1 METNIHYPSESTLI
15 RDGVRKVIELAVVQA
30 EARNLP
36 GWRQHEHLLGKVRKL
51 TRRIERIAARK
62 GPDYQTRLKKPYRQL
77 LQVSGKILRKARLL
91 CEELDEL
98 ESDNRSLFQV
108 QELRT
113 FIGRTQHVRGT
124 ARRRVL
130 HGERVPNED
139 KLFSIFEPHTQLYK
153 RGKAGEPEQ
162 FGRLLLVY
170 EDVAGFVVQHYLLP
184 RDKGDRDVIVEQTK
198 TLQEFLNGKMESLSL
213 DRGFHTPDNQLQ
225 LLKIVKHP
233 CLPKPGAKQAAKQEE
248 AATVQFRQARQRH
261 SGIESAIGALQSGNG
276 MKRCRDHTEIGF
288 ERYLALGILG
298 RNLHTLGR
306 LLIAQQAPKS
316 LAAQSQRK
324 AA

>member
-1 METNIHYPSESTLI
+1 M
-15 RDGVRKVIELAVVQA
+15 
-30 EARNLP
+30 
-36 GWRQHEHLLGKVRKL
+36 
-51 TRRIERIAARK
+51 
-62 GPDYQTRLKKPYRQL
+62 
-77 LQVSGKILRKARLL
+77 
-91 CEELDEL
+91 
-98 ESDNRSLFQV
+98 
-108 QELRT
+108 
-113 FIGRTQHVRGT
+113 
-124 ARRRVL
+124 
-130 HGERVPNED
+130 
-139 KLFSIFEPHTQLYK
+139 
-153 RGKAGEPEQ
+153 
-162 FGRLLLVY
+162 
-170 EDVAGFVVQHYLLP
+170 
-184 RDKGDRDVIVEQTK
+184 IVEQTK

-213 DRGFHTPDNQLQ
+213 DRGFHTPDNQVQ

-233 CLPKPGAKQAAKQEE
+233 CLPKPGSKQAAKQEE